1 VKAGFVVLNK
11 HIQRQANMLPEWA
24 YQECPSISTV
34 HHDAAL
40 VRQGELTEPA
50 DALGRLES
58 LGIAA

>member
-1 VKAGFVVLNK
+1 
-11 HIQRQANMLPEWA
+11 MLPEWA